1 MQSTFAEDVV
11 LGRRLQGV
19 KEVFRSVAEQ
29 TKMTGLEKNEEKT
42 NFMRV

>member
-1 MQSTFAEDVV
+1 MAFADDVV

-29 TKMTGLEKNEEKT
+29 TKMTEEKT